1 MNKDQAIGAIILL
14 VSLAGIAVYA
24 WVLYAYSIVVLQVT
38 AFIAVAGILAIS
50 GWIGWTMATTPPP
63 APLDIEPTPPE
74 TEAAKSS

>member
-14 VSLAGIAVYA
+14 VSLAGISVYA
-24 WVLYAYSIVVLQVT
+24 WVLYAYSILVLQVT
-38 AFIAVAGILAIS
+38 AFIAVAGVLAIL

-63 APLDIEPTPPE
+63 APLDLESKSPE